1 MTTSQASGTLT
12 PVVGTETTFNGASFT
27 VAGTYI
33 IEVDTVNMALGDV
46 IELRAYVEVLSGG
59 TEHQAFMASYSNVQ
73 GDPIKISIPMVSLY
87 SCHFTINQVSGT
99 ARAFPW
105 NVITL

>member
-1 MTTSQASGTLT
+1 MATSQASGTLT

-27 VAGTYI
+27 VAGTYVLQ
-33 IEVDTVNMALGDV
+33 VDTVNMALGDV
-46 IELRAYVEVLSGG
+46 VELRAYDMVLSAG
-59 TEHQAFMASYSNVQ
+59 TERQAFMASYSNVQ
-73 GDPIKISIPMVSLY
+73 GDPIKISIPMTSLY
-87 SCHFTINQVSGT
+87 SCHFTINQVAGT